1 MFLVINLLDRL
12 GLRYDRLRLGD
23 RLRDLWLR
31 LRDRLRDLWLRLRD
45 RLRLGDDWNGVRG
58 WWAVT
63 SSHLY

>member
-1 MFLVINLLDRL
+1 MFLIINFLDRL

-23 RLRDLWLR
+23 
-31 LRDRLRDLWLRLRD
+31 RLRD